1 MANTRLTWQNV
12 AAPDF
17 SGAAYAQRLAADS
30 FDRAVG
36 RIGEGLTQFDE
47 TRKNAGDAAIM
58 QNMMRYQD
66 ADALQAAIASGALT
80 QGVDPAAIR
89 ASTLLK
95 AHSQVGN
102 LLDLSK
108 ERQALSTSKQTYDF
122 NEQMNPLN
130 IARNSQLNTE
140 TAHNYARQL
149 ENEARTDKARDGA
162 EAAGRSYA
170 AAQQAGKFATQA
182 DAVAWGNA
190 QDLNTA
196 EGRFAYDMIRQLYP
210 DAYKVVEPL
219 SLSTGLNTPSS
230 AADAAKGVVGS
241 SLAPTTNMTKYAV
254 GVDLTNYMGAGGK
267 KLTGND
273 AIFAGATH
281 WQESGNGRA
290 KTDTANSHDVI
301 GEMQVQGKTFE
312 GMKDLGLIPRN
323 WDFKNPQ
330 NSKDAGTIWTQYLM
344 QKHGGRMDRAAA
356 EYYSG
361 PNAVNADGTI
371 NRDRRD
377 LKNPDA
383 PTVGQYV
390 DQVMQRAAALSGQSV
405 GGATPTAPVTA
416 AALAPTAAATADIP
430 SRTELAMRGN
440 QAAMA
445 IGQSANQANATTGRL
460 LLEAQNK
467 SLTGSANVQ
476 LQPVVNRLTGEG
488 GQFAGMP
495 KQHVEKMLREV
506 GQQIG
511 SGDNYEVPAVL
522 LAGMGTV
529 EKTAGIRRYI
539 PGADDPGRYF
549 DTAQVQE
556 MVKQFKANGGTKA
569 YTDLAAADIA
579 TSQANSQASNVASM
593 DALRTQLA
601 DLKTLAARGNR
612 AAAAQVPLVEA
623 ALSATMLSSNT
634 ESRSLAQRLG
644 PTPTVPTQAPAS
656 TAPAPT
662 TAPAPAP
669 APVSYRDFVD
679 NSPAAARERR
689 ATAQA
694 EQDARDAEARQQ
706 EVKRKGEVMQQV
718 IRVSPDSI
726 RRMTPHEARSMMEN
740 SEVFNRLP
748 RASQRMLERQ
758 ASL

>member
-1 MANTRLTWQNV
+1 MATGRLTWQNV

-17 SGAAYAQRLAADS
+17 SGAVAAQRASALAFDS
-30 FDRAVG
+30 AMERLGGAVETFDNNRKDRA
-36 RIGEGLTQFDE
+36 
-47 TRKNAGDAAIM
+47 DAALM
-58 QNMMRYQD
+58 RNALQYQN
-66 ADALQAAIASGALT
+66 ADELQAAIASGALM
-80 QGVDPAAIR
+80 QGVNPDHVRVEA
-89 ASTLLK
+89 LLK
-95 AHSQVGN
+95 AQGQAGN
-102 LLDLSK
+102 LLKLDQERQKLATDKQSFDFNAQSAPLILQQAQHNLDKGEYTFGRTQESDARSDEERLANEGAQREFAALQQGGKFQTVADIATWGRGQDLSTPQGRAAFRIAQSQAPDAFK
-108 ERQALSTSKQTYDF
+108 LMDPVTLLPGAAGATAGALSSIGGPSTSD
-122 NEQMNPLN
+122 
-130 IARNSQLNTE
+130 
-140 TAHNYARQL
+140 
-149 ENEARTDKARDGA
+149 
-162 EAAGRSYA
+162 
-170 AAQQAGKFATQA
+170 
-182 DAVAWGNA
+182 
-190 QDLNTA
+190 
-196 EGRFAYDMIRQLYP
+196 
-210 DAYKVVEPL
+210 
-219 SLSTGLNTPSS
+219 
-230 AADAAKGVVGS
+230 
-241 SLAPTTNMTKYAV
+241 
-254 GVDLTNYMGAGGK
+254 YMGANGK
-267 KLTGND
+267 PLSGT
-273 AIFAGATH
+273 AATFARALHG
-281 WQESGNGRA
+281 QESSFGA
-290 KTDTANSHDVI
+290 ADTSKINEHGVT
-301 GEMQVQGKTFE
+301 GPMQVQDKTFE
-312 GMKDLGLIPRN
+312 GMKTTGLIPKD
-323 WDFKNPQ
+323 WSHTNPKH
-330 NSKDAGTIWTQYLM
+330 NMDAGTIWSEHLLN
-344 QKHGGRMDRAAA
+344 KHGGDIARAAA

-361 PNAVNADGTI
+361 PAAVNADGTI

-377 LKNPDA
+377 LKNPKA
-383 PTVGQYV
+383 PTVGEYV
-390 DQVMQRAAALSGQSV
+390 DQVLQRAAALPGQSV

-430 SRTELAMRGN
+430 SRTELAVHGG

-445 IGQSANQANATTGRL
+445 IGQSANRANATTGRL

-495 KQHVEKMLREV
+495 RQHVEKMLREV

-556 MVKQFKANGGTKA
+556 TVEQFMANGGTKA

-579 TSQANSQASNVASM
+579 TSLTNSQASNVASM
-593 DALRTQLA
+593 DTLRTQLA
-601 DLKTLAARGNR
+601 NLKTLAARGNQ

-623 ALSATMLSSNT
+623 ALSATMLSSNA
-634 ESRSLAQRLG
+634 ESLSLAQRLG
-644 PTPTVPTQAPAS
+644 PTPTVPTPSSAS

-669 APVSYRDFVD
+669 APASYRDFVD

-689 ATAQA
+689 AAAQA
-694 EQDARDAEARQQ
+694 EKDARDAEARQQ

-718 IRVSPDSI
+718 ARVSPDSI
-726 RRMTPHEARSMMEN
+726 RRMTPHEARSMMGN

>member
-1 MANTRLTWQNV
+1 
-12 AAPDF
+12 
-17 SGAAYAQRLAADS
+17 
-30 FDRAVG
+30 
-36 RIGEGLTQFDE
+36 
-47 TRKNAGDAAIM
+47 
-58 QNMMRYQD
+58 
-66 ADALQAAIASGALT
+66 
-80 QGVDPAAIR
+80 
-89 ASTLLK
+89 
-95 AHSQVGN
+95 
-102 LLDLSK
+102 
-108 ERQALSTSKQTYDF
+108 
-122 NEQMNPLN
+122 
-130 IARNSQLNTE
+130 
-140 TAHNYARQL
+140 
-149 ENEARTDKARDGA
+149 
-162 EAAGRSYA
+162 
-170 AAQQAGKFATQA
+170 
-182 DAVAWGNA
+182 
-190 QDLNTA
+190 
-196 EGRFAYDMIRQLYP
+196 
-210 DAYKVVEPL
+210 
-219 SLSTGLNTPSS
+219 
-230 AADAAKGVVGS
+230 
-241 SLAPTTNMTKYAV
+241 MTKYAV

-330 NSKDAGTIWTQYLM
+330 NSKDA
-344 QKHGGRMDRAAA
+344 AA

-377 LKNPDA
+377 LKNPGA

-405 GGATPTAPVTA
+405 GGATPTAPVT

-623 ALSATMLSSNT
+623 ALSAAMLSSNT
-634 ESRSLAQRLG
+634 ASRSLAQRLG

-718 IRVSPDSI
+718 IQVSPDSI